1 MSDNEL
7 IAYKLDRLE
16 KSKSKLLDKLI
27 GSTQLFMR
35 GLANDMA
42 AKGMSGWLAMDSG
55 GAVCW
60 FSNRPSASEE
70 GYWNE
75 VGGVSCLVHVGYSSD
90 VAKYVWQHSLTPV
103 GGGSQLTI
111 GSPLGS
117 GGRLNTQEENHEQ

>member
-42 AKGMSGWLAMDSG
+42 AKGIRGWLAMDASG
-55 GAVCW
+55 GVCW
-60 FSNRPSASEE
+60 FSNRPSASEG
-70 GYWNE
+70 GYWSE
-75 VGGVSCLVHVGYSSD
+75 VAGISCLVHVGYSSG
-90 VAKYVWQHSLTPV
+90 VAKHAWKHSLTPV
-103 GGGSQLTI
+103 G
-111 GSPLGS
+111 
-117 GGRLNTQEENHEQ
+117 